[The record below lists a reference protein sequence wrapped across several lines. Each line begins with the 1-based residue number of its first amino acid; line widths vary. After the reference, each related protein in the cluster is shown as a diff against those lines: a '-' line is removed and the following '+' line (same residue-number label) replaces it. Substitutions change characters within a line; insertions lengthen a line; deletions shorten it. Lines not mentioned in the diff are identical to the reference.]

1 MLTKKGLV
9 RFVACL
15 APAGCMAAA
24 MTWFMLAS
32 YPSAKAQQAV
42 PAVPE
47 SVLKVYPCT
56 PALAQAIAA
65 RLREDL
71 RAVPGVRIGADDRLG
86 QVLVQAPPGIQPEVA
101 RRVALMTA
109 NLGQQAPRGAPTA
122 TQVVPSS
129 IPGRPRSQSVQLR
142 YATAAQVEA
151 ALVNTFGRR
160 LRPFMGGDLARKDYQ
175 LALPG
180 GATINL
186 SFHYQANSATVQGT
200 GAAIDSCLRLIEA
213 LDSPPPPA
221 GRSVRLVSL
230 QTASPASVQ
239 QVANAIRGEAPNR
252 PQGQL
257 INMVVQPAAQEEEKE
272 QPGEFPPAFPVPGNG
287 AQPPVQGPP
296 QGQQAPTGLIGQV
309 QIEMLP
315 GLDMLII
322 SGHERDVQRVMDI
335 IQQVE
340 KLSAETEPVIMV
352 QQLRHVN
359 CVALAELITPLYQ
372 EVYEPR
378 QGSISITALVK
389 PNALLLVGRR
399 ENVQTVQNLVKRL
412 DQPVAPEAE
421 LQVFGLRHAAA
432 TAAQTAIQQFV
443 GTEPTGLGTRV
454 VIAADYRSNSLIVRA
469 SPRDMIEV
477 AKLIEGLDTPTVPA
491 VNELRVFELY
501 NSVADDVAQILEDA
515 IRGQAAPGAGAG
527 AAPGAGAG
535 AGAAAQQAQQKS
547 VALQFLTIDTK
558 GQRRLRS
565 GILTDVRITANPTAN
580 TLVVSG
586 PADSMELIE
595 AVIRQI
601 DRPPV
606 AQAQIK
612 VFHIV
617 NGDAAAQR
625 TMLEGLFQTTTA
637 GQPAT
642 RTAAGEGESSLVQLR
657 FAEDVR
663 SNSVIA
669 SGTASDL
676 LIVDAIL
683 TRLDESEV
691 RQRQTQVYH
700 LKNAPAEDVA
710 AAVNTYLTT
719 DRAVMQINVMSPYE
733 QVQREV
739 VIVPEVV
746 SNSLI
751 VSATPKF
758 FKEIEDLI
766 KQLDERPAMVMIQVL
781 IAEVALSNTDEFGV
795 ELGLQDSVLFD
806 RSLLSVLNTLT
817 TTVTTQTPGGATT
830 STQSQEIVTATV
842 DPGFA
847 FNNQPL
853 PNTGSSKALQDAR
866 VLAGQGL
873 STFGVNRVNSE
884 VGYGGLVLSASNDI
898 ASILIRAL
906 KEQKRLDVLSRPQV
920 MTLENQPA
928 VVMVGQ
934 TVPLVTDVVVSDT
947 GQNFTVTP
955 TDVGLVMGVTPRI
968 SPDNVV
974 VMEITAEKSEVGP
987 EAEGIPVS
995 ISATGEVVR
1004 QPRINK
1010 TSAQT
1015 TVLAAD
1021 GQTVVLGGLI
1031 TKSKANISR
1040 KVPCLGDIPLLG
1052 ALFRFDGHIEKK
1064 TELLIIMTPHVVRS
1078 REDGEEV
1085 KRLEAARM
1093 SWCLSD
1099 VIQLTDD
1106 PGLRGRKD
1114 EWLDSETTVVY
1125 PDMAPGGYPG
1135 AETIPLPD
1143 AVPGQRPIISPGGGP
1158 LMPDAM
1164 PSPGGTPPLPTPA
1177 IPPYA
1182 PPAAPSPQDSSRV
1195 GPAGTDRR
1203 LVGRPGPN
1211 AAAWNQP
1218 AAMQARYLPPVY
1230 PVGGQQV
1237 AYQGAGG
1244 PAPQPYSNPGG
1255 AVQLG
1260 YTAPAQDQRSPAS
1273 PGQQYPSPA
1282 AQPAQYSQ
1290 PYYQPTAQPVAPQ
1303 YQ

>member
-1 MLTKKGLV
+1 MLTKKGLM

-15 APAGCMAAA
+15 APAACMAAA

-32 YPSAKAQQAV
+32 YPSAKAQQAA
-42 PAVPE
+42 PAAPE

-65 RLREDL
+65 RLREEF

-86 QVLVQAPPGIQPEVA
+86 QVLVQASPGIQAEVA

-109 NLGQQAPRGAPTA
+109 NLGQQAPQGAPTA
-122 TQVVPSS
+122 TQAVPSS

-151 ALVNTFGRR
+151 ALVNTLGRR
-160 LRPFMGGDLARKDYQ
+160 LRPFMGGELARKDYQ

-186 SFHYQANSATVQGT
+186 SFHYQTNSATVQGT
-200 GAAIDSCLRLIEA
+200 GAAVDSCLRLIEA

-239 QVANAIRGEAPNR
+239 QVASAIRGEASNR

-272 QPGEFPPAFPVPGNG
+272 QPEEFPPGFPVPGNS

-315 GLDMLII
+315 GLDVLVI

-359 CVALAELITPLYQ
+359 CEALAALITPLYL

-421 LQVFGLRHAAA
+421 FQVFGLRHASA
-432 TAAQTAIQQFV
+432 TAAYTAITQFF
-443 GTEPTGLGTRV
+443 GTAEPNGLGTRV
-454 VIAADYRSNSLIVRA
+454 VVAADYRSNALIVRA
-469 SPRDMIEV
+469 GPRDMIEV
-477 AKLIEGLDTPTVPA
+477 AKLIERIDTPTVPA

-535 AGAAAQQAQQKS
+535 AGAAAQQSQQKS

-595 AVIRQI
+595 AVIRQL

-637 GQPAT
+637 GQPAA

-657 FAEDVR
+657 FVEDVR
-663 SNSVIA
+663 TNSIIA

-691 RQRQTQVYH
+691 RQRQTQVYR
-700 LKNAPAEDVA
+700 LKNAPAADVA
-710 AAVNTYLTT
+710 AAVNSYLQNE
-719 DRAVMQINVMSPYE
+719 RAVMSINTEMMSPYE

-739 VIVPEVV
+739 TIVPETV

-758 FKEIEDLI
+758 FKQIAELI
-766 KQLDERPAMVMIQVL
+766 KQLDERPPMVMIQVL

-806 RSLLSVLNTLT
+806 RSLLEVLSTIT
-817 TTVTTQTPGGATT
+817 TTTTDQTSTGVTTSKQT
-830 STQSQEIVTATV
+830 QEIVSANIT
-842 DPGFA
+842 PGFA

-853 PNTGSSKALQDAR
+853 GNTGSAKAQEGAR
-866 VLAGQGL
+866 ILGGQGL
-873 STFGVNRVNSE
+873 STFGVNRINSE
-884 VGYGGLVLSASNDI
+884 LGYGGLVLSASNDI
-898 ASILIRAL
+898 ASVLIRAL

-920 MTLENQPA
+920 MTLDNQPA
-928 VVMVGQ
+928 YVMVGQ
-934 TVPLVTDVVVSDT
+934 RVPLVSGVTVSDV
-947 GQNFTVTP
+947 GQTFNVSP
-955 TDVGLVMGVTPRI
+955 QEVGLILGVTPRI

-974 VMEITAEKSEVGP
+974 VMEINAEKSEVGP
-987 EAEGIPVS
+987 EAEGIPIS
-995 ISATGEVVR
+995 ISATGDVVR
-1004 QPRINK
+1004 QPRINR
-1010 TSAQT
+1010 TMAQT

-1031 TKSKANISR
+1031 TKSKTNISR

-1052 ALFRFDGHIEKK
+1052 ALFRFDGHVEKK
-1064 TELLIIMTPHVVRS
+1064 TELLIIMTPHVVRT
-1078 REDGEEV
+1078 REDSEEV
-1085 KRLEAARM
+1085 KQTEAARM
-1093 SWCLSD
+1093 SWCLCD
-1099 VIQLTDD
+1099 VIKMTDD

-1114 EWLDSETTVVY
+1114 EWLDSETNVVY

-1158 LMPDAM
+1158 LIPDAM

-1182 PPAAPSPQDSSRV
+1182 PPAAPSPQASSRV
-1195 GPAGTDRR
+1195 SPAA
-1203 LVGRPGPN
+1203 GRPGPN

-1230 PVGGQQV
+1230 PVNGQQV
-1237 AYQGAGG
+1237 AYQGAAR
-1244 PAPQPYSNPGG
+1244 PAPPPYSNPGG

-1260 YTAPAQDQRSPAS
+1260 YTAPAQEQRPAAS
-1273 PGQQYPSPA
+1273 PGEYYPSPA

-1290 PYYQPTAQPVAPQ
+1290 PYQPAAQPVAPQ
-1303 YQ
+1303 